1 MEEMKLVKI
10 GPGLGKRSKLWAIVK
25 KKMKSK
31 DKFAPNE
38 KEQASL
44 DNLAVDKD
52 WMDLVPAEWQA
63 TYGELFDTACC
74 REPIRQKTK
83 EAIARDVPRT
93 FSLYIEHARY
103 LRLQFTEDMS
113 SYCAAL
119 QGVLELACHQSY
131 SCGYCQGMNFLA
143 ATFLLSEADCR
154 SAFILLTYLLRH
166 CHLEILYNPR
176 CSSLLEY
183 MMYFEKRLETH
194 NPTVFKHLQNEEFP
208 PLCYSIEW
216 FTTCFL
222 VSSPGELSA
231 CVLDLML
238 SGFED
243 IMIRVGLAL
252 MDHLESVILQSNAEK
267 LQLNFKRMLL
277 LANSV
282 DVMYRALQIPSENID
297 GMSRLETM
305 KSNTEKM
312 DPNAEWVDTMKTCA
326 IHAPTESIPT
336 AADSSCTCMPGETS
350 TNGAVTEPSK
360 NGEPKHHHS
369 QSQDHSHDHSHHH
382 HHSHTHTHSRDPEHK
397 SSQQQKGH
405 QQHYLETRVT
415 PTHRASHAAHSS
427 TTATANFKS
436 PHKDPAKHT
445 ATRKSYSSPPGIP
458 YNSSEDPEFADW
470 NHRSV
475 SASAVIG
482 PVETH
487 VGVNSMNGNSEV
499 SKPSISRTLS
509 EVNVV
514 SLNTAR

>member
-52 WMDLVPAEWQA
+52 WMNLVPAEWQA
-63 TYGELFDTACC
+63 TY
-74 REPIRQKTK
+74 
-83 EAIARDVPRT
+83 
-93 FSLYIEHARY
+93 
-103 LRLQFTEDMS
+103 EDMS

-119 QGVLELACHQSY
+119 QCVLELACHQSY

-238 SGFED
+238 SGFDD

-326 IHAPTESIPT
+326 IHAPT
-336 AADSSCTCMPGETS
+336 
-350 TNGAVTEPSK
+350 
-360 NGEPKHHHS
+360 
-369 QSQDHSHDHSHHH
+369 
-382 HHSHTHTHSRDPEHK
+382 
-397 SSQQQKGH
+397 
-405 QQHYLETRVT
+405 
-415 PTHRASHAAHSS
+415 
-427 TTATANFKS
+427 
-436 PHKDPAKHT
+436 
-445 ATRKSYSSPPGIP
+445 
-458 YNSSEDPEFADW
+458 
-470 NHRSV
+470 
-475 SASAVIG
+475 
-482 PVETH
+482 
-487 VGVNSMNGNSEV
+487 
-499 SKPSISRTLS
+499 
-509 EVNVV
+509 
-514 SLNTAR
+514 